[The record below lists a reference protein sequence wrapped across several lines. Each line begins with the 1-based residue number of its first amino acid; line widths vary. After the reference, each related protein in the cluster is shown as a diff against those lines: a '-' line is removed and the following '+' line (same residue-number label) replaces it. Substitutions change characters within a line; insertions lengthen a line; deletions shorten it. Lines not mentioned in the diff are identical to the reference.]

1 MSAWL
6 VLVVSTARVYAMEFI
21 NRRAPRTDT
30 AACPRTFAIV
40 LSTMS
45 HAHDLRAVEEREHG
59 LREETLSLR
68 LQLQLR
74 ADALK
79 SLQEQLDA
87 AATRA
92 AAAEHERD
100 RAKVCAGL
108 VEEQLQARVTAGR
121 DMAKRLEHATH
132 ELTAAASSEAAAQA
146 LASQL
151 QQRVSRA
158 EEGER
163 SLSHR
168 AESAESVI
176 RELERRNGLLLR
188 ELAMTETVRTAAEH
202 EARARAA
209 AEEQAARA
217 LREAADA
224 KSKLEVARAHVLELQ
239 GLGRALQGA
248 GEDAALARQLVVE
261 KQSECESLQK
271 QLDSALKKNDV
282 VRAKEKPLLQR
293 VQAAEEAQ
301 QKAEAKAAELG
312 RSLRDAKQAAQF
324 AQARRD
330 EAEAEGQDVR
340 RRLVSRERELLVA
353 RSGAQSAA
361 ARAEVLQDEMA
372 AARGQVNKLA
382 KEKESLSMLVETTQ
396 LQVFRTRMPVRVGGG
411 RWIHAAAAALMQCG
425 GVAQGHR
432 SYPTECCCCVICAEQ
447 GGQSKRAII
456 RVCAG
461 MKHARVCPPEGQ
473 LAA

>member
-1 MSAWL
+1 M
-6 VLVVSTARVYAMEFI
+6 
-21 NRRAPRTDT
+21 
-30 AACPRTFAIV
+30 
-40 LSTMS
+40 LSTKS

-59 LREETLSLR
+59 VREEAHSLR

-74 ADALK
+74 ADGLK

-87 AATRA
+87 AARRA

-108 VEEQLQARVTAGR
+108 VEEQLQARVTAGQ
-121 DMAKRLEHATH
+121 DVAKRLQQTTH

-168 AESAESVI
+168 AESAEFVI

-248 GEDAALARQLVVE
+248 GEDAALARQLVAE

-271 QLDSALKKNDV
+271 QLDSALKKNDA

-293 VQAAEEAQ
+293 VHAAEEAQ

-330 EAEAEGQDVR
+330 EADAEGQDLR

-353 RSGAQSAA
+353 RSGAQSAE
-361 ARAEVLQDEMA
+361 ARAEVLQAEMA
-372 AARGQVNKLA
+372 AASGQVDKLA

-396 LQVFRTRMPVRVGGG
+396 LQVFRACACMVAGTDGSTPPPHCITRRIDAMRRV
-411 RWIHAAAAALMQCG
+411 MQCG
-425 GVAQGHR
+425 GVVQGHT
-432 SYPTECCCCVICAEQ
+432 SHPTECCCCVICAEE
-447 GGQSKRAII
+447 GAQSKRAII

-461 MKHARVCPPEGQ
+461 MKQAMHAHVCPPPEG
-473 LAA
+473 